1 MRSSR
6 LKNVAGILLTALTIT
21 AGRSSAADQPSGGV
35 DRPNLIVVLTDD
47 QGWGDL
53 SLHGNRN
60 LSTPNLD
67 ALARC
72 GAQLSHFY
80 VCPVCSPTRAELL
93 TGRWHPRGGV
103 RDVTSGGERL
113 DLDEV
118 TIADAFR
125 SAGYRTGLFGK
136 WHNGTQGP
144 YHPIRR
150 GFDEFYGFTS
160 GHWGHYFSPMLEEND
175 ELTHGDGYLPD
186 DLTNHAIDFIRRDDA
201 RPFFALLTLNTPHG
215 PMQVPDAWWRRVQDR
230 QIEQRGPNPDKED
243 LQFTRAAMAMVENID
258 SNVGRLLG
266 MLDEMKM
273 TDNTIVVFFCDN
285 GPNSDR
291 WNGGMRGRKGST
303 DEGGT
308 RSPFFI
314 RWPGHITVGAVVPE
328 IAGAVDLLPTLTGLA
343 GIPLLP
349 FKPLDGRS
357 LEPLLK
363 VSATDWPDRTLL
375 THWNRKV
382 SARNQ
387 RFRLDDS
394 GRLYNIEDD
403 PGQTTDVQTQHPE
416 IHQQL
421 TDAVQNYRSEVLGE
435 LDGTPRPFVIDDD
448 SGNRTTLLPARDATI
463 SGGLKRSSRHPN
475 CSYITNWT
483 SAEDAILWNIDV
495 TEAGTFDVELLYT
508 CEAPEIGSTI
518 ELRSARS
525 DSPLVKLSAMIAEPA
540 ESPLIGAAEDRVL
553 RTESLVKDFS
563 RRKLGVLSLEKGV
576 QQLTLQ
582 ATAVAGSQ
590 VADFRLLILTRQTA
604 FLRDALSRTSALAE
618 PVAHNPE

>member
-1 MRSSR
+1 MSSSR
-6 LKNVAGILLTALTIT
+6 LENIAVHMLAAISLIT
-21 AGRSSAADQPSGGV
+21 GRSVATDEPSGSV
-35 DRPNLIVVLTDD
+35 DRPNVIVVLTDD

-67 ALARC
+67 ALARS
-72 GAQLSHFY
+72 GAQFSHFY

-118 TIADAFR
+118 TIADAFK

-175 ELTHGDGYLPD
+175 ELTQGDGYLPD
-186 DLTNHAIDFIRRDDA
+186 DLTNHAMDFIGRDDA
-201 RPFFALLTLNTPHG
+201 RPFFALLTLNTPHS

-230 QIEQRGPNPDKED
+230 QIEQTGPNPDKED

-266 MLDEMKM
+266 MLDEKKL
-273 TDNTIVVFFCDN
+273 TNSTIVVFFCDN

-291 WNGGMRGRKGST
+291 WNGGMRGRKAST

-308 RSPFFI
+308 RSPCFI
-314 RWPGHITVGAVVPE
+314 RWPGHISAGAVIPE
-328 IAGAVDLLPTLTGLA
+328 IAGAVDLLPTLTSLA
-343 GIPLLP
+343 GIPVP
-349 FKPLDGRS
+349 QSKPLDGRS

-363 VSATDWPDRTLL
+363 VSATDWPDRILFA
-375 THWNRKV
+375 HWNRKV

-416 IHQQL
+416 IHRQL
-421 TDAVQNYRSEVLGE
+421 TDAVQYYRNEVLAE
-435 LDGTPRPFVIDDD
+435 LDGTPRPFVIDDH

-483 SAEDAILWNIDV
+483 STEDAILWNIDV
-495 TEAGTFDVELLYT
+495 TEAGTFDVEVLYC

-525 DSPLVKLSAMIAEPA
+525 ESRLSKLSAMIAEPA
-540 ESPLIGAAEDRVL
+540 ESPLIGAAEDRVP

-582 ATAVAGSQ
+582 ATEVAGSQ
-590 VADFRLLILTRQTA
+590 VADFRMMILTRQTR
-604 FLRDALSRTSALAE
+604 FQ
-618 PVAHNPE
+618 